1 MQFPAPQSSR
11 RVLLLQLLLTERVRG
26 GMGSCLL
33 RAATRMG
40 EIMETKQSFSTS
52 EVAKY
57 CHVTADTIRK
67 WAEAGRIR
75 VFKTP
80 GGHRRIRREDLL
92 RFLREND
99 IPIHEDLGDSGFKI
113 LVVDDEKA
121 VISVIRRFL
130 ERAQT
135 PFQIEIAMD
144 GYDAGHLVAT
154 FHPDVVFLDLR
165 LPGVDG
171 FEVCRRIKSNPEHAS
186 IKVIAMT
193 GYYEGEVAE
202 RVLELGALMCLQKP
216 FSPDDLRKAMSKAG
230 VEVT

>member
-1 MQFPAPQSSR
+1 
-11 RVLLLQLLLTERVRG
+11 
-26 GMGSCLL
+26 
-33 RAATRMG
+33 
-40 EIMETKQSFSTS
+40 METKLSFSTS

-92 RFLREND
+92 RFLRENN
-99 IPIHEDLGDSGFKI
+99 IPIHPDLGNSGVKI

-121 VISVIRRFL
+121 VISVVRRFL

-144 GYDAGHLVAT
+144 GYEAGHQVAS
-154 FHPDVVFLDLR
+154 FKPDVIFLDLR
-165 LPGVDG
+165 LPGLNG
-171 FEVCRRIKSNPEHAS
+171 FEVCQRIKADPESSAIH
-186 IKVIAMT
+186 IIAMT
-193 GYYEGEVAE
+193 GYYEGEAAQ
-202 RVLELGALMCLQKP
+202 RVVELGALMCLQKP
-216 FSPDDLRKAMSKAG
+216 FSQDDLRRALAKAG
-230 VEVT
+230 VEAV